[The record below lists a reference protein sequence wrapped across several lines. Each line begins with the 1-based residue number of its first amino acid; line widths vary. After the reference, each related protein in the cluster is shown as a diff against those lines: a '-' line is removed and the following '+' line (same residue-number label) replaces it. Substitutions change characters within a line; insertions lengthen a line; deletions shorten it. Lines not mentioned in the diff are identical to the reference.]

1 MGRKSRKRKKQ
12 MGKIVLLLLLIWAAR
27 NCWTDMDTESGVL
40 SLDEQL
46 QGEWHAHG
54 AEYDEV
60 YLLIDADSISVFDG
74 SGQLC
79 DEEFNMNER
88 TQLITSAYR
97 QDFGIFALFEYKE
110 GEEGINGKPVI
121 VGSVLQEDGSA
132 EEVFFTK
139 K

>member
-1 MGRKSRKRKKQ
+1 MINVIKRRTENNMSKQYDYLIVGAGLCGAVFAREAVKAGKK
-12 MGKIVLLLLLIWAAR
+12 V
-27 NCWTDMDTESGVL
+27 
-40 SLDEQL
+40 
-46 QGEWHAHG
+46 
-54 AEYDEV
+54 
-60 YLLIDADSISVFDG
+60 LLIDADSISVFDG